1 MSVLGTR
8 RYQRV
13 MVALDGSE
21 SSNRAFQVAV
31 DLTIM
36 LKAELTIL
44 HIVEIPTSIYFPS
57 EPIEVDI
64 EKIQGRDLTEW
75 EKLVSQAASLAES
88 KGLRAN
94 QKVMRHMGS
103 VAEGIREYADKNGI
117 DLIVVGT
124 RGLGGVKR
132 LVFSSVAGGVVS
144 NANCSVLVVR

>member
-8 RYQRV
+8 RFQRLMIAV
-13 MVALDGSE
+13 DGSE
-21 SSNRAFQVAV
+21 SSKRAFQVAV
-31 DLTIM
+31 DLTMM

-44 HIVEIPTSIYFPS
+44 NIIEIPTSIYFPT
-57 EPIEVDI
+57 EQVEVDKI
-64 EKIQGRDLTEW
+64 EGREMTEA
-75 EKLVSQAASLAES
+75 EKLVSEAASVAES
-88 KGLRAN
+88 KGVKAK

-117 DLIVVGT
+117 DLIIVGT

-132 LVFSSVAGGVVS
+132 LVFSNVAGGVVS

>member
-44 HIVEIPTSIYFPS
+44 HIVEIPTSIYFPP

-75 EKLVSQAASLAES
+75 EKLVSKAASIAES
-88 KGLRAN
+88 KGLKAN

>member
-1 MSVLGTR
+1 MSVLGTKR
-8 RYQRV
+8 FQRV

-21 SSNRAFQVAV
+21 SSNRAFQVGI
-31 DLTIM
+31 DLTLM

-44 HIVEIPTSIYFPS
+44 HIVEIPTSIYFPP
-57 EPIEVDI
+57 EPIEVDV
-64 EKIQGRDLTEW
+64 EKIQGREMTEG
-75 EKLVSQAASLAES
+75 EKLVSNAASLAES
-88 KGLRAN
+88 KGLKAG

-117 DLIVVGT
+117 DLIVMGT

-132 LVFSSVAGGVVS
+132 LLFSSVAGGVVS

>member
-1 MSVLGTR
+1 MSVLGNR
-8 RYQRV
+8 RFQRV
-13 MVALDGSE
+13 MVAVDGSE
-21 SSNRAFQVAV
+21 SSNRAFQVAI
-31 DLTIM
+31 DLTIL

-57 EPIEVDI
+57 EPMELDV
-64 EKIQGRDLTEW
+64 EKIHGREMTEW
-75 EKLVSQAASLAES
+75 ERLVSKAGSLAES
-88 KGLRAN
+88 KGLKPT

-103 VAEGIREYADKNGI
+103 VAEGIREYADKNRI
-117 DLIVVGT
+117 DLIIMGT